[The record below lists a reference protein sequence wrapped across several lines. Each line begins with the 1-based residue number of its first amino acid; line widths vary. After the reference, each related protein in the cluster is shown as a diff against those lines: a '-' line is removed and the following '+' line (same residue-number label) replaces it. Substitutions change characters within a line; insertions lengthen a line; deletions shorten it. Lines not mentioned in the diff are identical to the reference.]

1 MNLNP
6 ETEAGAPQND
16 NLQASLD
23 PANRPKKSLPGQSI
37 VLGVVL
43 TVSVITLYA
52 MRSYGMRSGMT
63 FADVNVDYKSEDDE
77 KSRTYD
83 RIMRELAQAQQPID
97 IALTELSDSPFLPKV
112 NKPVINP
119 VTNEVEAAP
128 TDDRALAAQRREQEI
143 TMALGTL
150 RLNAVMGGDV
160 PIARI
165 NERLYRIG
173 MPVGD
178 YFTVEAIDGMSVT
191 LRADGKLYMLMM
203 EEGNPNQ
210 VRQRGPVRVGGQPPR
225 R

>member
-1 MNLNP
+1 
-6 ETEAGAPQND
+6 
-16 NLQASLD
+16 
-23 PANRPKKSLPGQSI
+23 
-37 VLGVVL
+37 
-43 TVSVITLYA
+43 
-52 MRSYGMRSGMT
+52 
-63 FADVNVDYKSEDDE
+63 
-77 KSRTYD
+77 
-83 RIMRELAQAQQPID
+83 MRELAQAQQPID

-210 VRQRGPVRVGGQPPR
+210 VRQRGPVRGGGQPPQR
-225 R
+225 

>member
-6 ETEAGAPQND
+6 ETETVATQTEGFPAG
-16 NLQASLD
+16 LD
-23 PANRPKKSLPGQSI
+23 PAHKPKRKIPGQSI

-63 FADVNVDYKSEDDE
+63 FADVNVDYKSQDDE

-97 IALTELSDSPFLPKV
+97 IALTELSESPFLPKV
-112 NKPVINP
+112 NKPVLNP
-119 VTNEVEAAP
+119 VTNQIEAAP
-128 TDDRALAAQRREQEI
+128 TNNEALAAQRREQELA
-143 TMALGTL
+143 MALGSL

-165 NERLYRIG
+165 NERLYRVG
-173 MPVGD
+173 MSVD
-178 YFTVEAIDGMSVT
+178 EVFTVRAIDGMSVT
-191 LRADGKLYMLMM
+191 LEADGKLFMLVM
-203 EEGNPNQ
+203 EENRQNN
-210 VRQRGPVRVGGQPPR
+210 VKQRGPVKVGGQPPR